1 MPKQILL
8 SIFLVFIYFSELSAC
23 KIWAIISKHNHS
35 LNIQNQGELFL
46 INEQLGVYYNQSQYN
61 ANGWSVLQYPL
72 SQTANEISVYRSA
85 LPANY
90 DSLNYWNE
98 MLSIFNDFQS
108 KIAIAHLRS
117 ATSGAS
123 DIPNPH
129 PWIFQGEKTFSFV
142 HNGGASKDL
151 LYDIITEYGIN
162 EEWLIQNPPQTFGAG
177 DWKTEGWSAVVDSEL
192 IMLLIM
198 KMITA
203 QGDVIEG
210 LNTALKLMLE
220 AGINPYMLNF
230 VFSDSDNLYVYGG
243 SNGLKIL
250 ETDGYY
256 SIMTTPPVSA
266 SDYTWEPIASNELVV
281 INPNVLVRHPTFVI
295 LENDN
300 SDLVIPRNPKLYNPY
315 PNPFNGRISLRFD
328 VNILKPALISIYTID
343 GKKVFNRQI
352 SNIDKNKGEI
362 YWSPNSSSASEISSG
377 VYIVQLISEG
387 ITSSSKIMFIK

>member
-1 MPKQILL
+1 MPKQFFI
-8 SIFLVFIYFSELSAC
+8 SIFLVLIHFTELSAC
-23 KIWAIISKHNHS
+23 KIWAIISKHDRS
-35 LNIQNQGELFL
+35 LNIQSQDELLL
-46 INEQLGVYYNQSQYN
+46 INEQLGIYFNQSQYN
-61 ANGWSVLQYPL
+61 ANGWSILQYPL
-72 SQTANEISVYRSA
+72 FPAYNEISVYRSA

-98 MLSIFNDFQS
+98 MLSVFNDFNS

-129 PWIFQGEKTFSFV
+129 PWIFEGEKTFSFV

-151 LYDIITEYGIN
+151 LYDIITENGIN
-162 EEWLIQNPPQTFGAG
+162 EEWLILNPPQTFGAG
-177 DWKTEGWSAVVDSEL
+177 NWADEGWSAVVDSEL

-210 LNTALKLMLE
+210 LNTALRLMLE

-250 ETDGYY
+250 ETEGYY
-256 SIMTTPPVSA
+256 SIMTTPPASA
-266 SDYTWEPIASNELVV
+266 SDFTWEPIASNELVV
-281 INPNVLVRHPTFVI
+281 INSNELARYPTFVI

-300 SDLVIPRNPKLYNPY
+300 SDLLTPKSPKLFNPY
-315 PNPFNGRISLRFD
+315 PNPFNGRISLSFD
-328 VNILKPALISIYTID
+328 VDMLESSSISIYTIA
-343 GKKVFNRQI
+343 GKKVFDRKM
-352 SNIDKNKGEI
+352 SPLDKNKGEI
-362 YWSPNSSSASEISSG
+362 YWSPNSSSASIISSG
-377 VYIVQLISEG
+377 IYIVQLISEG

>member
-1 MPKQILL
+1 T
-8 SIFLVFIYFSELSAC
+8 ELSAC
-23 KIWAIISKHNHS
+23 KIWAIISKHDRS
-35 LNIQNQGELFL
+35 LNIQSQDELLL
-46 INEQLGVYYNQSQYN
+46 INEQLGIYFNQSQYN
-61 ANGWSVLQYPL
+61 ANGWSILQYPL
-72 SQTANEISVYRSA
+72 FPAYNEISVYRSA

-98 MLSIFNDFQS
+98 MLSVFNDFNS

-129 PWIFQGEKTFSFV
+129 PWIFEGEKTFSFV

-151 LYDIITEYGIN
+151 LYDIITENGIN
-162 EEWLIQNPPQTFGAG
+162 EEWLILNPPQTFGAG
-177 DWKTEGWSAVVDSEL
+177 NWADEGWSAVVDSEL

-210 LNTALKLMLE
+210 LNTALRLMLE

-230 VFSDSDNLYVYGG
+230 VFSDSDNLYIYGG

-250 ETDGYY
+250 ETEGYY
-256 SIMTTPPVSA
+256 SIMTTPPASA
-266 SDYTWEPIASNELVV
+266 SDFTWEPIASNELVV
-281 INPNVLVRHPTFVI
+281 INSNELARYPTFVI

-300 SDLVIPRNPKLYNPY
+300 SDLLTPKNPKLFNPY
-315 PNPFNGRISLRFD
+315 PNPFNGRISLSFD
-328 VNILKPALISIYTID
+328 VDMLESSSISIYTIA
-343 GKKVFNRQI
+343 GKKVFDRKM
-352 SNIDKNKGEI
+352 SPIDKNKGEI
-362 YWSPNSSSASEISSG
+362 YWSPNSSSASNISSG
-377 VYIVQLISEG
+377 IYIVQLISQG

>member
-1 MPKQILL
+1 MPKQFFI
-8 SIFLVFIYFSELSAC
+8 SIFLVLIHFTELSAC
-23 KIWAIISKHNHS
+23 KIWAIISKHDRS
-35 LNIQNQGELFL
+35 LNIQSQDELLL
-46 INEQLGVYYNQSQYN
+46 INEQLGIYFNQSQYN
-61 ANGWSVLQYPL
+61 ANGWSILQYPL
-72 SQTANEISVYRSA
+72 FPAYNEISVYRSA

-98 MLSIFNDFQS
+98 MLSVFNDFNS

-129 PWIFQGEKTFSFV
+129 PWIFEGEKTFSFV

-151 LYDIITEYGIN
+151 LYDIITENGIN
-162 EEWLIQNPPQTFGAG
+162 EEWLILNPPQTFGAG
-177 DWKTEGWSAVVDSEL
+177 NWADEGWSAVVDSEL

-210 LNTALKLMLE
+210 LNTALRLMLE

-250 ETDGYY
+250 ETEGYY
-256 SIMTTPPVSA
+256 SIMTTPPASA
-266 SDYTWEPIASNELVV
+266 SDFTWEPIASNELVV
-281 INPNVLVRHPTFVI
+281 INSNELARYPTFVI

-300 SDLVIPRNPKLYNPY
+300 SDLLTPKNPKLFNPY
-315 PNPFNGRISLRFD
+315 PNPFNGRISLSFD
-328 VNILKPALISIYTID
+328 VDMLESSSISIYTIA
-343 GKKVFNRQI
+343 GKKVFDRKM
-352 SNIDKNKGEI
+352 SPIDKNKGEI
-362 YWSPNSSSASEISSG
+362 YWSPNSSSASNISSG
-377 VYIVQLISEG
+377 IYIVQLISEG

>member
-1 MPKQILL
+1 MPKQIFI
-8 SIFLVFIYFSELSAC
+8 SIFFVFIYFSELNAC
-23 KIWAIISKHNHS
+23 KIWAIISKQGRS
-35 LNIQNQGELFL
+35 LNIQSQDELFL

-72 SQTANEISVYRSA
+72 SQTADEISVYRSA

-98 MLSIFNDFQS
+98 MLSLFNDFHS
-108 KIAIAHLRS
+108 KIAIAHLRA

-129 PWIFQGEKTFSFV
+129 PWVFEGEKTFSFV

-162 EEWLIQNPPQTFGAG
+162 DEWLIQNPPQTFGAG
-177 DWKTEGWSAVVDSEL
+177 DWKSEGWSAVVDSEL

-210 LNTALKLMLE
+210 LNIALKLMLE
-220 AGINPYMLNF
+220 AGINPYMINF

-243 SNGLKIL
+243 VNGLKIL
-250 ETDGYY
+250 ETEGYY
-256 SIMTTPPVSA
+256 SIMTTPPASA

-281 INPNVLVRHPTFVI
+281 INPNELVRYPTFVI

-300 SDLVIPRNPKLYNPY
+300 SDLVIPRNPMLYNPY

-328 VNILKPALISIYTID
+328 VDTLEPAFISIYTID
-343 GKKVFNRQI
+343 GKKVFDRQI
-352 SNIDKNKGEI
+352 SKIDKNKGEI
-362 YWSPNSSSASEISSG
+362 YWSPNSSSASNISSG
-377 VYIVQLISEG
+377 IYIVQLISEG
-387 ITSSSKIMFIK
+387 TASSSKIMFIK

>member
-1 MPKQILL
+1 MPKQFFI
-8 SIFLVFIYFSELSAC
+8 SIFLVLIHFTELSAC
-23 KIWAIISKHNHS
+23 KIWAIISKHDRS
-35 LNIQNQGELFL
+35 LNIQSQDELLL
-46 INEQLGVYYNQSQYN
+46 INEQLGIYFNQSQYN
-61 ANGWSVLQYPL
+61 ANGWSILQYPL
-72 SQTANEISVYRSA
+72 FPAYNEISVYRSA

-98 MLSIFNDFQS
+98 MLSVFNDFNS

-129 PWIFQGEKTFSFV
+129 PWIFEGEKTFSFV

-151 LYDIITEYGIN
+151 LYDIITENGIN
-162 EEWLIQNPPQTFGAG
+162 EEWLILNPPQTFGAG
-177 DWKTEGWSAVVDSEL
+177 NWADEGWSAVVDSEL

-210 LNTALKLMLE
+210 LNTALRLMLE

-230 VFSDSDNLYVYGG
+230 VFSDSDNLYIYGG

-250 ETDGYY
+250 ETEGYY
-256 SIMTTPPVSA
+256 SIMTTPPASA
-266 SDYTWEPIASNELVV
+266 SDFTWEPIASNELVV
-281 INPNVLVRHPTFVI
+281 INSNELARYPTFVI

-300 SDLVIPRNPKLYNPY
+300 SDLLTPKNPKLFNPY
-315 PNPFNGRISLRFD
+315 PNPFNGRISLSFD
-328 VNILKPALISIYTID
+328 VDMLESSSISIYTIA
-343 GKKVFNRQI
+343 GKKVFDRKM
-352 SNIDKNKGEI
+352 SPIDKNKGEI
-362 YWSPNSSSASEISSG
+362 YWSPNSSSASNISSG
-377 VYIVQLISEG
+377 IYIVQLISQG

>member
-1 MPKQILL
+1 MPKQFFI
-8 SIFLVFIYFSELSAC
+8 SIFLVLIHFTELSAC
-23 KIWAIISKHNHS
+23 KIWAIISKHDRS
-35 LNIQNQGELFL
+35 LNIQSQDELLL
-46 INEQLGVYYNQSQYN
+46 INEQLGIYFNQSQHN
-61 ANGWSVLQYPL
+61 ANGWSILQYPL
-72 SQTANEISVYRSA
+72 SPAYNEISVYRSA

-98 MLSIFNDFQS
+98 MLSVFNDFNS

-129 PWIFQGEKTFSFV
+129 PWIFEGEKTFSFV

-151 LYDIITEYGIN
+151 LYDIITENGIN
-162 EEWLIQNPPQTFGAG
+162 EEWLILNPPQTFGAG
-177 DWKTEGWSAVVDSEL
+177 NWADEGWSAVVDSEL

-210 LNTALKLMLE
+210 LNTALRLMLE

-230 VFSDSDNLYVYGG
+230 VFSDSDNLYAYGG

-250 ETDGYY
+250 ETEGYY
-256 SIMTTPPVSA
+256 SIMTTPPASA
-266 SDYTWEPIASNELVV
+266 SDFTWEPIASNELVV
-281 INPNVLVRHPTFVI
+281 INSNELARYPTFVI

-300 SDLVIPRNPKLYNPY
+300 SDLLTPKSPKLFNPY
-315 PNPFNGRISLRFD
+315 PNPFNGRISLSFD
-328 VNILKPALISIYTID
+328 VDMLESSSISIYTIA
-343 GKKVFNRQI
+343 GKKVFDRKM
-352 SNIDKNKGEI
+352 SPLDKNKGEI
-362 YWSPNSSSASEISSG
+362 YWSPNSSSASIISSG
-377 VYIVQLISEG
+377 IYIVQLISEG

>member
-1 MPKQILL
+1 MPKQFFI
-8 SIFLVFIYFSELSAC
+8 SIFLVLIHFTELSAC
-23 KIWAIISKHNHS
+23 KIWAIISKHDRS
-35 LNIQNQGELFL
+35 LNIQSQDELLL
-46 INEQLGVYYNQSQYN
+46 INEQLGIYFNQSQHN
-61 ANGWSVLQYPL
+61 ANGWSILQYPL
-72 SQTANEISVYRSA
+72 FPANYEISVYRSA

-98 MLSIFNDFQS
+98 MLSVFNDFNS

-129 PWIFQGEKTFSFV
+129 PWIFEGEKTFSFV

-151 LYDIITEYGIN
+151 LYDIITENGIN
-162 EEWLIQNPPQTFGAG
+162 EEWLILNPPQTFGAG
-177 DWKTEGWSAVVDSEL
+177 NWADEGWSAVVDSEL

-210 LNTALKLMLE
+210 LNTALRLMLE

-230 VFSDSDNLYVYGG
+230 VFSDSDNLYIYGG

-250 ETDGYY
+250 ETEGYY
-256 SIMTTPPVSA
+256 SIMTTPPASA
-266 SDYTWEPIASNELVV
+266 SDFTWEPIASNELVV
-281 INPNVLVRHPTFVI
+281 INSNELSRYPTFVI

-300 SDLVIPRNPKLYNPY
+300 SDLLTPKSPKLFNPY
-315 PNPFNGRISLRFD
+315 PNPFNGRISLSFD
-328 VNILKPALISIYTID
+328 VDMLESSSISIYTIA
-343 GKKVFNRQI
+343 GKKVFDRKM
-352 SNIDKNKGEI
+352 SPLDKNKGEI
-362 YWSPNSSSASEISSG
+362 YWSPNSSSASIISSG
-377 VYIVQLISEG
+377 IYIVQLISEG

>member
-1 MPKQILL
+1 MPKQIFI
-8 SIFLVFIYFSELSAC
+8 SIFFVFIYFSELNAC
-23 KIWAIISKHNHS
+23 KIWAIISKQDRS
-35 LNIQNQGELFL
+35 LNIQSQDELFL

-72 SQTANEISVYRSA
+72 SQTADEISVYRSA

-98 MLSIFNDFQS
+98 MLSLFNDFHS
-108 KIAIAHLRS
+108 KIAIAHLRA

-129 PWIFQGEKTFSFV
+129 PWVFEGEKTFSFV

-162 EEWLIQNPPQTFGAG
+162 DEWLIQNPPQTFGAG
-177 DWKTEGWSAVVDSEL
+177 DWKSEGWSAVVDSEL

-210 LNTALKLMLE
+210 LNIALKLMLE
-220 AGINPYMLNF
+220 AGINPYMINF

-243 SNGLKIL
+243 VNGLKIL
-250 ETDGYY
+250 ETEGYY
-256 SIMTTPPVSA
+256 SIMTTPPASA

-281 INPNVLVRHPTFVI
+281 INPNELVRYPTFVI

-328 VNILKPALISIYTID
+328 VDTLEPAFISIYTID
-343 GKKVFNRQI
+343 GKKVFDRQI
-352 SNIDKNKGEI
+352 SKIDKNKGEI
-362 YWSPNSSSASEISSG
+362 YWSPNSSSASNISSG
-377 VYIVQLISEG
+377 IYIVQLISEG
-387 ITSSSKIMFIK
+387 TASSSKIMFIK

>member
-343 GKKVFNRQI
+343 GKSIFNRQI
-352 SNIDKNKGEI
+352 SKIDKNKGEI

>member
-1 MPKQILL
+1 MLKQLFI
-8 SIFLVFIYFSELSAC
+8 SIFFVFTYFSELSAC
-23 KIWAIISKHNHS
+23 KIWAIISKQDRS
-35 LNIQNQGELFL
+35 LNIQSQDELFL
-46 INEQLGVYYNQSQYN
+46 VNEQLGVFYNQSQYN

-72 SQTANEISVYRSA
+72 SQTADGIHVYRSA
-85 LPANY
+85 SPANY

-98 MLSIFNDFQS
+98 MLSIFNDFNS
-108 KIAIAHLRS
+108 KIAIAHLRA

-129 PWIFQGEKTFSFV
+129 PWIFEGEKTFSFV

-151 LYDIITEYGIN
+151 LYDIITEDGIN

-177 DWKTEGWSAVVDSEL
+177 DWEAEGWSAVVDSEL

-210 LNTALKLMLE
+210 LNTSLRLMLE

-243 SNGLKIL
+243 NNGLKIM
-250 ETDGYY
+250 ETEEYY
-256 SIMTTPPVSA
+256 SVMTSPPISA
-266 SDYTWEPIASNELVV
+266 SDYTWDPIASNELVV
-281 INPNVLVRHPTFVI
+281 IKPNELVRHPTFAS

-300 SDLVIPRNPKLYNPY
+300 SGLVIPRHPKLFNPY
-315 PNPFNGRISLRFD
+315 PNPFNGRISLSFD
-328 VNILKPALISIYTID
+328 VDILEASSISIYTVN
-343 GKKVFNRQI
+343 GKKVFDRQI
-352 SNIDKNKGEI
+352 SEKDKSKGKI
-362 YWSPNSSSASEISSG
+362 YWSPTSSSTANISSG
-377 VYIVQLISEG
+377 IYIVQLISEG

>member
-1 MPKQILL
+1 MPKQIFI
-8 SIFLVFIYFSELSAC
+8 SIFFVFIYFSELNAC
-23 KIWAIISKHNHS
+23 KIWAIISKQDRS
-35 LNIQNQGELFL
+35 LNIQSQDELFL

-72 SQTANEISVYRSA
+72 SQTADEISVYRSA

-98 MLSIFNDFQS
+98 MLSLFNDFHS
-108 KIAIAHLRS
+108 KIAIAHLRA

-129 PWIFQGEKTFSFV
+129 PWVFEGEKTFSFV

-177 DWKTEGWSAVVDSEL
+177 DWKSEGWSAVVDSEL

-210 LNTALKLMLE
+210 LNIALKLMLE

-243 SNGLKIL
+243 VNGLKIL
-250 ETDGYY
+250 ETEGYY
-256 SIMTTPPVSA
+256 SVMTTPPASA
-266 SDYTWEPIASNELVV
+266 SNYTWEPIASNELVV
-281 INPNVLVRHPTFVI
+281 ISPHELVRHPTFVI

-300 SDLVIPRNPKLYNPY
+300 SDLIIPRNPKLYNPY

-343 GKKVFNRQI
+343 GKRVFNRQI
-352 SNIDKNKGEI
+352 SKIDKNKGEI
-362 YWSPNSSSASEISSG
+362 YWSPNSSSASNISSG
-377 VYIVQLISEG
+377 IYIVQLISEG
-387 ITSSSKIMFIK
+387 IASSSKIMFIK

>member
-1 MPKQILL
+1 MPKQIFI
-8 SIFLVFIYFSELSAC
+8 SIFFVFIYFSELNAC
-23 KIWAIISKHNHS
+23 KIWAIISKQDRS
-35 LNIQNQGELFL
+35 LNIQSQDELFL

-72 SQTANEISVYRSA
+72 FQTADEISVYRSA

-98 MLSIFNDFQS
+98 MLSLFNDFFS
-108 KIAIAHLRS
+108 KIAIAHLRA

-129 PWIFQGEKTFSFV
+129 PWVFEGEKTFSFV

-162 EEWLIQNPPQTFGAG
+162 EEWLIQNPPQTFGSG
-177 DWKTEGWSAVVDSEL
+177 DWKSEGWSAVVDSEL

-210 LNTALKLMLE
+210 LNIALKLMLE

-243 SNGLKIL
+243 VNGLKIL
-250 ETDGYY
+250 ETEGYY
-256 SIMTTPPVSA
+256 SVMTTPPASA
-266 SDYTWEPIASNELVV
+266 SNYTWEPIASNELVV
-281 INPNVLVRHPTFVI
+281 ISPHELVRHPTFVI

-300 SDLVIPRNPKLYNPY
+300 SDLIIPRNPKLYNPY

-352 SNIDKNKGEI
+352 SKIDKNKGSI
-362 YWSPNSSSASEISSG
+362 YWSPNSSSASNISSG
-377 VYIVQLISEG
+377 IYIVQLISEG
-387 ITSSSKIMFIK
+387 IASSSKIMFIK

>member
-300 SDLVIPRNPKLYNPY
+300 SDLVIPINPKLYNPY
-315 PNPFNGRISLRFD
+315 PNPFNGQISLRFD
-328 VNILKPALISIYTID
+328 VNILESALISIYTID

-352 SNIDKNKGEI
+352 SAVDKNKGEI
-362 YWSPNSSSASEISSG
+362 YWSPNSSSASKISSG
-377 VYIVQLISEG
+377 IYIVKLISEG
-387 ITSSSKIMFIK
+387 ITNSSKIMFIK

>member
-281 INPNVLVRHPTFVI
+281 IKPDELVRHPTFVI

-328 VNILKPALISIYTID
+328 VDILKPSLISIYTID

>member
-1 MPKQILL
+1 MPKQFFI
-8 SIFLVFIYFSELSAC
+8 SIFLVLIHFTELSAC
-23 KIWAIISKHNHS
+23 KIWAIISKHDRS
-35 LNIQNQGELFL
+35 LNIQSQDELLL
-46 INEQLGVYYNQSQYN
+46 INEQLGIYFNQSQYN
-61 ANGWSVLQYPL
+61 ANGWSILQYPL
-72 SQTANEISVYRSA
+72 FPAYNEISVYRSA

-98 MLSIFNDFQS
+98 MLSVFNDFNS

-129 PWIFQGEKTFSFV
+129 PWIFEGEKTFSFV

-151 LYDIITEYGIN
+151 LYDIITENGIN
-162 EEWLIQNPPQTFGAG
+162 EEWLILNPPQTFGAG
-177 DWKTEGWSAVVDSEL
+177 NWADEGWSAVVDSEL

-210 LNTALKLMLE
+210 LNTALRLMLE

-230 VFSDSDNLYVYGG
+230 VFSDSDNLYIYGG

-250 ETDGYY
+250 ETEGYY
-256 SIMTTPPVSA
+256 SIMTTPPASA
-266 SDYTWEPIASNELVV
+266 SDFTWEPIASNELVV
-281 INPNVLVRHPTFVI
+281 INSNELARYPTFVI

-300 SDLVIPRNPKLYNPY
+300 SGLLTPKNPKLFNPY
-315 PNPFNGRISLRFD
+315 PNPFNGRISLSFD
-328 VNILKPALISIYTID
+328 VDMLESSSISIYTIA
-343 GKKVFNRQI
+343 GKKVFDRKM
-352 SNIDKNKGEI
+352 SRLDKNKGEI
-362 YWSPNSSSASEISSG
+362 YWSPNSSSASIISSG
-377 VYIVQLISEG
+377 IYIVQLISEG